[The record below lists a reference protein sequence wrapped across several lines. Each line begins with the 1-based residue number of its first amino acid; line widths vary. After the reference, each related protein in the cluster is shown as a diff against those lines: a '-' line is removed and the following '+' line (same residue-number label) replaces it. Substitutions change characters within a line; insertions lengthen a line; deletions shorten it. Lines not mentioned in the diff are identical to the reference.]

1 MTSQS
6 PSTVQLLKGV
16 LVAGVVAAS
25 LFVAAVA
32 RAEAGPGEAEI
43 RVRVVHARNGEKR
56 FDPKLEDIKK
66 FFKNQPF
73 TFYRQVI
80 DETLTLGVADTTNT
94 SGIGLLSGKNL
105 NLTLVALTR
114 EKATVRLQLIDKTGQ
129 MLDTTVSAGPHKV
142 FFIAG
147 PRYDD
152 GVLYIAIAPHYD
164 PEKAEAQPN
173 MVDSSKTQDKAGA
186 PRR

>member
-1 MTSQS
+1 MTSHS
-6 PSTVQLLKGV
+6 PSTVQMIKGA
-16 LVAGVVAAS
+16 LVATVVAAS
-25 LFVAAVA
+25 LFVAALA
-32 RAEAGPGEAEI
+32 RAEAGPGESEI
-43 RVRVVHARNGEKR
+43 SVRVIHARSGEKR
-56 FDPKLEDIKK
+56 FDPKLEDLKK

-105 NLTLVALTR
+105 NVTLVALTR
-114 EKATVRLQLIDKTGQ
+114 EKATIRLQLAGQTGQ
-129 MLDTTVSAGPHKV
+129 MLDTTVSSGPNKV

-152 GVLYIAIAPHYD
+152 GVLYIAIKPVYD
-164 PEKAEAQPN
+164 PDKAEAQPA
-173 MVDSSKTQDKAGA
+173 MVDGSKTQDKAA
-186 PRR
+186 TPRR